1 MHRTCAA
8 PDCPVRFGDCDIH
21 HLKEWNQGGPTNLE
35 NLIPLCSKHHHLI
48 HEGQWRPPAR
58 APAA

>member
-8 PDCPVRFGDCDIH
+8 PDCAVRFGDCDIH
-21 HLKEWNQGGPTNLE
+21 HLKAWREGGATDLV

-48 HEGQWRPPAR
+48 PEGQWRPTAR